1 MTFHGLQWPYYRQT
15 GIGLSGYAWID
26 TGYEKIDRGHP
37 TQQGITYWLQQGRFL
52 FRVTPTYTQG
62 NYFVQGQAEF
72 VANKEQSTPAS
83 VTDADDVWIR
93 AGRWNTWDVQLGR
106 YEAWEIYHFGMGLD
120 LNTLERRGA
129 FDELRGAPEIYGV
142 TYAFYR
148 PPGVGQAALHLYPTD
163 FLRFELGTQIGNE
176 FGSNAFAARP
186 VGIFDIGWLKLKGGV
201 EYKRLTDQKEGAQAE
216 RTMRGGG
223 ASIQF
228 VLDPYVEF
236 GASGAYGLVDTTKP
250 DGTIDAEGSTTTVSV
265 GGFANGRPIEDL
277 IVGVGLNMTRVE
289 DLHYDPSLD
298 DVQHFHQLQAFGA
311 VQYLLLKQLFVK
323 AVFAYAKSDSYPTFN
338 EPVYSNT
345 MMSGRLRLLYLF

>member
-1 MTFHGLQWPYYRQT
+1 
-15 GIGLSGYAWID
+15 
-26 TGYEKIDRGHP
+26 
-37 TQQGITYWLQQGRFL
+37 
-52 FRVTPTYTQG
+52 
-62 NYFVQGQAEF
+62 
-72 VANKEQSTPAS
+72 
-83 VTDADDVWIR
+83 
-93 AGRWNTWDVQLGR
+93 
-106 YEAWEIYHFGMGLD
+106 
-120 LNTLERRGA
+120 
-129 FDELRGAPEIYGV
+129 
-142 TYAFYR
+142 
-148 PPGVGQAALHLYPTD
+148 
-163 FLRFELGTQIGNE
+163 
-176 FGSNAFAARP
+176 
-186 VGIFDIGWLKLKGGV
+186 
-201 EYKRLTDQKEGAQAE
+201 

>member
-15 GIGLSGYAWID
+15 GIGVSGYAWID

-52 FRVTPTYTQG
+52 LRVTPTYTQG
-62 NYFVQGQAEF
+62 NYFVQGQAEL
-72 VANKEQSTPAS
+72 VANKEQSTPPS
-83 VTDADDVWIR
+83 VTNADDVWVR

-176 FGSNAFAARP
+176 FGSNALAGRP
-186 VGIFDIGWLKLKGGV
+186 VGIFDLGWLKLKGGV
-201 EYKRLTDQKEGAQAE
+201 EYKRLTDQKEAARAE

-223 ASIQF
+223 AAIQF
-228 VLDPYVEF
+228 VIDPYIEF

-250 DGTIDAEGSTTTVSV
+250 DGTIDAEASTTTMSV
-265 GGFANGRPIEDL
+265 GGFANGRPVEDL
-277 IVGVGLNMTRVE
+277 VLGVGLNMTTVE

-311 VQYLLLKQLFVK
+311 VQYLVLKHLFVK
-323 AVFAYAKSDSYPTFN
+323 AVFAYAKADSYPTFS
-338 EPVYSNT
+338 EPVYTNT
-345 MMSGRLRLLYLF
+345 MVSGRLRLLYLF

>member
-1 MTFHGLQWPYYRQT
+1 MRRRKLRLATLLIALGALCVQTSRAEPTAPPEPPAPPAASRPPPLAPEPPGSASLGPIERLPVSAYPEPRTRGLRGGSLWMTFHGLQWPYYRQT

-201 EYKRLTDQKEGAQAE
+201 EYKRLTDQKEGA
-216 RTMRGGG
+216 
-223 ASIQF
+223 
-228 VLDPYVEF
+228 
-236 GASGAYGLVDTTKP
+236 
-250 DGTIDAEGSTTTVSV
+250 
-265 GGFANGRPIEDL
+265 
-277 IVGVGLNMTRVE
+277 
-289 DLHYDPSLD
+289 
-298 DVQHFHQLQAFGA
+298 
-311 VQYLLLKQLFVK
+311 
-323 AVFAYAKSDSYPTFN
+323 
-338 EPVYSNT
+338 
-345 MMSGRLRLLYLF
+345 